1 MIVQRQWSYCVVVEV
16 IAVLMAGSSVRAQG
30 VDRIHRT
37 SGVDS
42 GQITVVTPLEVTI
55 TRNGVASTVAAED
68 IEQVYLAGEPDDL
81 NAVRTAL
88 KAGNPQEAL
97 AKLSEI
103 DASAIRRDEI
113 SAEVEFFTALAKAQL
128 AMAGGEDLAAAAE
141 GMRTFMTRRRTSFHV
156 PQAIETLG
164 NLLLAA
170 DDYEGARAEY
180 AKLAKAN
187 SAYFALR
194 SAWLVGRAW
203 QAEGKHAEA
212 LPEFERV
219 IAATQ
224 NGPLVDPLK
233 LAATL
238 DRSVSQA
245 ATGSPQDAAET
256 IAAIIAKFDPEK
268 DIESLA
274 RAYVALG
281 DCYLAAG
288 DAKGALFAF
297 LHVDLL
303 YDDAAEAHAR
313 ALHELVKL
321 WREGGHA
328 DRAQLAAQELAEKYP
343 GTRWAK

>member
-1 MIVQRQWSYCVVVEV
+1 MIVQRQLINIVVLGVICVLAAEP
-16 IAVLMAGSSVRAQG
+16 AARAQG

-42 GQITVVTPLEVTI
+42 GQITAMTPLEVTI

-68 IEQVYLAGEPDDL
+68 IEQVYLAGEPADL
-81 NAVRTAL
+81 NLVRSAL
-88 KAGNPQEAL
+88 KAGNPREAL
-97 AKLSEI
+97 DKLGEI

-113 SAEVEFFTALAKAQL
+113 AAEVEFFTALATAQL
-128 AMAGGEDLAAAAE
+128 AIAGAEDLAAATE
-141 GMRTFMTRRRTSFHV
+141 GVRTFMTRRRGSFHL

-164 NLLLAA
+164 DLLLAA
-170 DDYEGARAEY
+170 DEYDGARAEY

-224 NGPLVDPLK
+224 KGPLVVPLQ

-238 DRSVSQA
+238 DRAVSQA
-245 ATGSPQDAAET
+245 ATGSPQDAAEA
-256 IAAIIAKFDPEK
+256 IAAIIAKLDPEK
-268 DIESLA
+268 DVASLA

-288 DAKGALFAF
+288 DAQGALFAF

-321 WREGGHA
+321 WRESGHA
-328 DRAQLAAQELAEKYP
+328 DRAQLAAQELADKYP
-343 GTRWAK
+343 GSRWAK